1 MAARGSDAKRSSAS
15 DGYTLAQV
23 LAFYVFQESNRQEYF
38 VSLAASRANQ
48 AFVHEQR
55 VF

>member
-23 LAFYVFQESNRQEYF
+23 LAFYVFQESNRQKHF
-38 VSLAASRANQ
+38 LTRPASRANQ
-48 AFVHEQR
+48 ALVHEQR